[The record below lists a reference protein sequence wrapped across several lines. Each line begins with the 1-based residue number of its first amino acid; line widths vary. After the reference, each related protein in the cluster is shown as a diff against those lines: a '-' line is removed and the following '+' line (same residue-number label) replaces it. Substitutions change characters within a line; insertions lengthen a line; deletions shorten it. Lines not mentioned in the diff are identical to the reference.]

1 MYGHVLGRGYNIGIR
16 LIDEFLA
23 KSGVNNCQDF
33 RETAEV
39 IAKVAFKMF
48 LGVNAEVAQWNADN
62 TSCSLLIY
70 DNPLTGE
77 PRNARSIGWRRD
89 ALIRVVALSTC
100 RIRGAAAER
109 VRRPV
114 VFKRALRCN
123 SRRP

>member
-1 MYGHVLGRGYNIGIR
+1 MATLCVGRGYNIGIR

-77 PRNARSIGWRRD
+77 PCGAHSIGCRR
-89 ALIRVVALSTC
+89 VALTRVAGLPTC
-100 RIRGAAAER
+100 RVRGAAAER

-114 VFKRALRCN
+114 VLERALWRDP
-123 SRRP
+123 RRP